1 MRYVKV
7 YVETVVRFVPAG
19 GMRPM
24 YIVWEDGARYD
35 VDRVRFVERAP
46 ARVGSV
52 LPVRYTCVMGGQER
66 YLYFEPDGE
75 RWFVEKPV

>member
-7 YVETVVRFVPAG
+7 YVEAVVRFLPSG
-19 GMRPM
+19 GMRPL

-35 VDRVRFVERAP
+35 VDGVRFVGRAP
-46 ARVGSV
+46 ARAGSV
-52 LPVRYTCVMGGQER
+52 LPVRYTCMMGGREK

>member
-7 YVETVVRFVPAG
+7 YVETVVRFVPSG

-24 YIVWEDGARYD
+24 YIVWEDG
-35 VDRVRFVERAP
+35 VRFVERAP